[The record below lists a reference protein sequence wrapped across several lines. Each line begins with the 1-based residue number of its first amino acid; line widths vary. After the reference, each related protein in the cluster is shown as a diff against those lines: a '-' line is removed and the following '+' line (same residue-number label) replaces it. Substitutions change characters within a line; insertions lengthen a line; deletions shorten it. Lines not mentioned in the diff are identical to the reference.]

1 MKRIFLI
8 ATLFTVFSG
17 CTWVQLTSEAEDVR
31 VASTSEISN
40 CTRLGSANAQTLD
53 RVIVQRGA
61 EQLQDELT
69 ALARNEAGRM
79 GGNTIVPES
88 VIDEGQQS
96 FGVYSC
102 P

>member
-1 MKRIFLI
+1 MDAPAEQRSPSFLVEADGRRKR
-8 ATLFTVFSG
+8 TVR
-17 CTWVQLTSEAEDVR
+17 AM
-31 VASTSEISN
+31 
-40 CTRLGSANAQTLD
+40 
-53 RVIVQRGA
+53 VIVQRGA